1 MALKAVLP
9 SLIGSPRNARRTDHP
24 VRMPDSGLG
33 ALADGLGNLGDAGM
47 RIAGE
52 VASLRSEEE
61 ELRFRETLNMAIAEA
76 DRRMN
81 EEVFSQNGFGA
92 AGSLDRTDAI
102 YREVME
108 RYAHTLSGRNAR
120 RFSEAMG
127 QRRNGVANRVMGWER
142 SEVGNARIGANG
154 ALIKSEGERFRASL
168 DPSAI
173 ENVRKA
179 WEENIRLTQGNVI
192 TPEAYAEFVKD
203 VEDGDGFVK
212 LPGGRRLRIGESD
225 GEGVISRARVQQ
237 IKENF
242 RLQSEAYESGW
253 KSICGSLH
261 GGVIDLYLKDGRIS
275 EAERYLEQIKG
286 TESDVSES
294 TRKEAQRLIGLKRES
309 FRITGEAQSFV
320 RKQMGKSSYL
330 SSAAEG
336 RCLERL
342 QELEEQAAA
351 DETGKGWKK
360 ADAFRQVFSASRA
373 AARQKLAAD
382 TRSVIESLRE
392 SGDLSTAAGVA
403 NLPAKLEKA
412 DPVLRRAVLDELA
425 PAIMKAS
432 ASRPAPKE
440 VEESRVGYLAA
451 CWARGCIYDR
461 DGNAV
466 PLGSG
471 QQAKQAFVSF
481 CAANGVTPQE
491 ADRII
496 RSTENG
502 KLSYMEASTDVSK
515 FLNDLIGSKITDPE
529 ALNGL
534 EAQSRFGSLIR
545 QYNRLLLRYAEK
557 GKEIPETVRRGV
569 FFEMLRSQVRD
580 GKPLSDWVVSNIKDL
595 RSGEMS
601 LSEFYKRTA
610 TEEEMRAWNRVL
622 RQIGRSAAGV
632 PSVTELDDTAQAAAF
647 TGDVRD
653 PETGEYVQVDELESR
668 TREREER
675 ARRRAERE
683 EEGAKWNSPSY
694 RVMRMGGLW

>member
-61 ELRFRETLNMAIAEA
+61 ELRFRETLNTAIAEA

-179 WEENIRLTQGNVI
+179 WEENIRITQGNVI

-225 GEGVISRARVQQ
+225 GEGVISRARVHQ

-286 TESDVSES
+286 TENDVSES

-309 FRITGEAQSFV
+309 FQITGEAQSFV

-342 QELEEQAAA
+342 QELEEEAAA
-351 DETGKGWKK
+351 DETGKGWKR

-471 QQAKQAFVSF
+471 QQAKQAFASF

-515 FLNDLIGSKITDPE
+515 FLNDLIGSKVTDPE

-632 PSVTELDDTAQAAAF
+632 PSVTELDGTEQAAAF

-653 PETGEYVQVDELESR
+653 PETGEYVQADELESR

-683 EEGAKWNSPSY
+683 KEGAKWNSPSY

>member
-61 ELRFRETLNMAIAEA
+61 ELRFRETLNTAIAEA

-81 EEVFSQNGFGA
+81 EEVFSQNGFGTS
-92 AGSLDRTDAI
+92 GSLDRTDAI

-108 RYAHTLSGRNAR
+108 RYANTLSGKNAR

-142 SEVGNARIGANG
+142 SEVEKARISANG

-179 WEENIRLTQGNVI
+179 WEENIRITQGNVI

-286 TESDVSES
+286 TENDVSES

-471 QQAKQAFVSF
+471 QQAKQAFASF

-653 PETGEYVQVDELESR
+653 PETGEYVQADELESR